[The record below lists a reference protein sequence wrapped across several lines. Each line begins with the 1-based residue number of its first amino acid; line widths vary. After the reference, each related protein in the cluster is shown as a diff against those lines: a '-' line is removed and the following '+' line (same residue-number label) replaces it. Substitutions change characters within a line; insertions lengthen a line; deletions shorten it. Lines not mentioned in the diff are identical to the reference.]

1 MWHIYVLS
9 NRLTDQNNEIAV
21 KSYLFFSGAL
31 IRKKYGIRT
40 TKLTLFSQDK
50 RFLMWHI
57 YVYYL
62 LSNRLTDQN
71 NEIAVK
77 SFDYDR

>member
-31 IRKKYGIRT
+31 IRKNTVYELPNFVFAGQKVPNVAYICV
-40 TKLTLFSQDK
+40 LFTFK
-50 RFLMWHI
+50 
-57 YVYYL
+57 
-62 LSNRLTDQN
+62 
-71 NEIAVK
+71 
-77 SFDYDR
+77 